1 VLLGFGRNSFGRF
14 SVAGIYDQ
22 KTGELRCEKKYMVTK
37 FTAKR
42 GRRSYAECA
51 ATAAASGVPPH
62 LLSATYFGAAAHPP
76 QPLLPPS
83 TRQRLAPSALQD
95 DWGVEETGHKRK
107 RGLSLGVAHRDRD
120 SMSAL
125 SGSTG
130 RASWGGKGG
139 FCMRCQYVCTLCA
152 SCGNRQA
159 SISCE
164 LGWCAIAGRFYYCI
178 ARAVEMQ
185 MTVLMKR
192 PNQ

>member
-76 QPLLPPS
+76 PPLLPPS

-130 RASWGGKGG
+130 RASWGGKG
-139 FCMRCQYVCTLCA
+139 
-152 SCGNRQA
+152 
-159 SISCE
+159 
-164 LGWCAIAGRFYYCI
+164 RFECCVFLWAPSVPAVFAVGSLSAVHLVGALLLSAFMI
-178 ARAVEMQ
+178 VLRA
-185 MTVLMKR
+185 
-192 PNQ
+192 

>member
-1 VLLGFGRNSFGRF
+1 LLGLSPDTIVLLGFGRNSFGRF

-76 QPLLPPS
+76 PPLLPPS

-107 RGLSLGVAHRDRD
+107 RGMSLGVAHRDRD

-130 RASWGGKGG
+130 RASWGGKGRFVSG
-139 FCMRCQYVCTLCA
+139 VCIVWATSVPAVSSLGCLSAVHSDVALLLTVFIPGIRARWRC
-152 SCGNRQA
+152 
-159 SISCE
+159 
-164 LGWCAIAGRFYYCI
+164 
-178 ARAVEMQ
+178 
-185 MTVLMKR
+185 
-192 PNQ
+192 